1 MRLSGI
7 LVGVRFSHPLLIRSL
22 KAFKIMAFRLFCFA
36 RKEQGTTQG
45 IKIGTLSSIPDKLI
59 FGLIYFS

>member
-1 MRLSGI
+1 MQISGV

-22 KAFKIMAFRLFCFA
+22 KAFKIMAFRLFYFA
-36 RKEQGTTQG
+36 RKGKGTTQG
-45 IKIGTLSSIPDKLI
+45 IKIGTLSSIPGKLI

>member
-1 MRLSGI
+1 MQISGD

-22 KAFKIMAFRLFCFA
+22 KAFKIKAFRLFCFA
-36 RKEQGTTQG
+36 RKGQGTTQG